1 MLLYYLILVGTL
13 TTDVQLVTKL
23 LSNSFRVVLC
33 IYLFFHIHLAIDI
46 DKCNVSGY
54 FLWSLIDNFE
64 WARGYT
70 ERFGIVK
77 VDYERDGRDRTPKQS
92 YHFYADLIKRNGYSR
107 DWDTVYIHEGMT
119 SHPGLGHSVYT

>member
-1 MLLYYLILVGTL
+1 MLEFFYINIL
-13 TTDVQLVTKL
+13 
-23 LSNSFRVVLC
+23 
-33 IYLFFHIHLAIDI
+33 LAIDI

-119 SHPGLGHSVYT
+119 SHPDWGTVYIHEGMMSHPGLGHGVHT